1 MDLFARRLSR
11 AQLIAL
17 DCAFAWVCALYFL
30 ADAADVDLP
39 GWIRL
44 ALPLSLAVPLAVR
57 RLWPVAVFA
66 VVTAAVVVAITAGF
80 PSLAYVAPA
89 YAAYLVASASSRR
102 LPINSIA
109 IFSVLAL
116 ITLLIAGVP
125 GGVTWVMGET
135 ASCLAALCIAFT
147 FGLAVR
153 ERRAFAARDAAR
165 KAEQAVNEERLRI
178 ARELHD
184 VVAHSVGLIAVKAG
198 VASHVFSTRPEDARE
213 ALSVIET
220 ASRNAMVEMR
230 HMLGV
235 LRSAAEPDLGPA
247 PSLDGLP
254 ELAER
259 ARLGGVEVELD
270 VGDVSEVPEG
280 VSLSAYRIIQE
291 ALTNVVKHAAPAR
304 SRVSVAADGRE
315 VHIEV
320 TDDGPG
326 RRVLPATGAGHGLVG
341 MRERV
346 MMYGG
351 AFEAGPGAKGFRVRA
366 ALPYGEVP

>member
-17 DCAFAWVCALYFL
+17 DCVFAWAFGLYFL
-30 ADAADVDLP
+30 ADAADVDAP
-39 GWIRL
+39 GWFRL
-44 ALPLSLAVPLAVR
+44 TLPLALAVPLAVR

-66 VVTAAVVVAITAGF
+66 VVMAATVVAIVTNF
-80 PSLAYVAPA
+80 PSLAFAAPA
-89 YAAYLVASASSRR
+89 FAAYLVASASSRR
-102 LPINSIA
+102 LPVSSIA

-116 ITLLIAGVP
+116 ITLLVAGVP
-125 GGVTWVMGET
+125 GDITWVMGET
-135 ASCLAALCIAFT
+135 ASTLAALCVAFS

-165 KAEQAVNEERLRI
+165 KAEQAVAEERLRI

-198 VASHVFSTRPEDARE
+198 VASHVFSTRPEEARDA
-213 ALSVIET
+213 LGVIET
-220 ASRNAMVEMR
+220 ASRNAMGEMR
-230 HMLGV
+230 HLLGV
-235 LRSAAEPDLGPA
+235 LRSPEAPDLGPV
-247 PSLDGLP
+247 PGLDGLP
-254 ELAER
+254 ALVDR
-259 ARLGGVEVELD
+259 ARLAGIEVELD

-280 VSLSAYRIIQE
+280 VSLSAYRIVQE

-304 SRVSVAADGRE
+304 SRVSVATDGQVVR
-315 VHIEV
+315 IEV

-326 RRVLPATGAGHGLVG
+326 RRVLPGTGPGHGLVG

-366 ALPYGEVP
+366 ALPYGKAS

>member
-17 DCAFAWVCALYFL
+17 DCAFAWVCVLYYL
-30 ADAADVDLP
+30 ADTADADAP

-44 ALPLSLAVPLAVR
+44 ALPLALAVPLAVR
-57 RLWPVAVFA
+57 RVWPLAVFA
-66 VVTAAVVVAITAGF
+66 VVTPAVVFAIMTGF
-80 PSLAYVAPA
+80 PSLAYVSPA

-109 IFSVLAL
+109 IFSVLVL
-116 ITLLIAGVP
+116 VTLLIAGVP

-135 ASCLAALCIAFT
+135 ASSLAAVCTTFT
-147 FGLAVR
+147 FGLAIR

-165 KAEQAVNEERLRI
+165 KAEQAVTEERLRI

-198 VASHVFSTRPEDARE
+198 VARHVFSTRPEDARE
-213 ALSVIET
+213 ALGVIET

-230 HMLGV
+230 HVLGV
-235 LRSAAEPDLGPA
+235 LRSAEEPDLGPA
-247 PSLDGLP
+247 PGLDGLP

-280 VSLSAYRIIQE
+280 VSLSAYRIVQE

-304 SRVSVAADGRE
+304 SRVSVAADTRE
-315 VHIEV
+315 VRIEV

-326 RRVLPATGAGHGLVG
+326 WRVLPATGAGHGLVG